1 MSNLHQNVRHDL
13 GLALVMGAFVTAWF
27 TAALPSLRAS
37 LLTADVAA
45 SVSDTDG
52 DGVSDVYDVK

>member
-13 GLALVMGAFVTAWF
+13 GLALVMGAFIAAWF